1 MTEMNSFLNQDTIT
15 TFGLSQYTRIS
26 IILENLKTTTTT
38 TIIITESESM
48 TNLICDNIPQ
58 FIISKNK
65 IKTSRE
71 ASIFSSCKFYKDVN
85 S

>member
-1 MTEMNSFLNQDTIT
+1 MTVINSFLNQDTIT

-26 IILENLKTTTTT
+26 IRRENLKTTT
-38 TIIITESESM
+38 IIKIIESESR

-58 FIISKNK
+58 FVISKDK
-65 IKTSRE
+65 ISISRE
-71 ASIFSSCKFYKDVN
+71 ASIFLSCKFYKDVT